1 MSKEEAVDNGG
12 ETESSQGRE
21 VVLAVRNISK
31 RYEIYAKPVD
41 RLWQMLH
48 AGRRQFF
55 KEFWALKNINF
66 EIRRGES
73 IGIIGRNGAG
83 KSTIL
88 QIITGTL
95 RATQGSIWRKP
106 GLRVAALLELGS
118 GFNPEFTGRENVYLN
133 ASILGLSRKET
144 EKRYNEIIDF
154 ADIGDFIDQPV
165 KKYSSGMKVR
175 LAFAVQIMVR
185 PDILIVDEALAVGDM
200 FFQQKC
206 MHYMRKL
213 REQGMTLLFVSHSLG
228 TVRSLCEKAVF
239 LDKGRQVAFDDAEK
253 VCNMYWNEAVL
264 KKQTKEAKAPKEAK
278 DAKAATGSQAKTA
291 PADAS
296 AKAAGADAA
305 GAICYREDPSL
316 EKKISDRRG
325 SGALR
330 FTSFFLYRP
339 DGTPVSIASRG
350 ERLVLAAS
358 ATATED
364 VPEGAT
370 FAFSCNTK
378 TVEGI
383 LLYHSLLDKTTLPAM
398 RKGDKCVIKVSFP
411 SPFLRGRYFFNF
423 SLKPDQYSKFYYD
436 HVFNGMCY
444 EAKLPYSMQELGVFG
459 ITALDDTK
467 ISIEK
472 GETK

>member
-1 MSKEEAVDNGG
+1 MSKEETTNDGG
-12 ETESSQGRE
+12 EIKKGSQGKE
-21 VVLAVRNISK
+21 TVLAVRNISK

-48 AGRRQFF
+48 AGRKQFF

-73 IGIIGRNGAG
+73 VGIIGRNGAG

-144 EKRYNEIIDF
+144 EKRYKEIIDF

-239 LDKGRQVAFDDAEK
+239 LDKGRQVAFGDAEK

-264 KKQTKEAKAPKEAK
+264 KKQTKEAKPAKES
-278 DAKAATGSQAKTA
+278 KAAAV
-291 PADAS
+291 AS
-296 AKAAGADAA
+296 AAAATPPKTGANNAAAADAA
-305 GAICYREDPSL
+305 AEIVYREDQTL

-358 ATATED
+358 VVATED

-383 LLYHSLLDKTTLPAM
+383 LLYHSLLDNTTLGAM
-398 RKGDKCVIKVSFP
+398 RKGEKCVIKVSFP

-444 EAKLPYSMQELGVFG
+444 EAKLPYSMQELGIFG

-472 GETK
+472 GGTK